1 MAYSECSKIVN
12 DDDDDDN
19 DDDNDGNK
27 HEGFRNRLIYRHL
40 AIGSYF

>member
-12 DDDDDDN
+12 DDDN

-27 HEGFRNRLIYRHL
+27 HEGFRNRLIYRCL